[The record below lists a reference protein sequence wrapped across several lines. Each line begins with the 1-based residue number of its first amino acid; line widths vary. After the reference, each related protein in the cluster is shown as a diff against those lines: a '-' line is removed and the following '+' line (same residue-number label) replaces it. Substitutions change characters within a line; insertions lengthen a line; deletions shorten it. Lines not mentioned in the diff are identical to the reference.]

1 MCSTSRTAACKSLG
15 KPATTRMTAA
25 GPPVDAAI
33 TTSGNFVP
41 LAAFWCAARS
51 APLIAADGCGTGACA
66 VSFDMVAVR
75 TTRTFAAIFSLRVSS
90 SRILRMSR
98 SMPLVGLGTKSM
110 APSSRARRVL
120 AAPSRDSELTITT
133 GRGCWDMISSV
144 ACRPSRCGM
153 LMSMVITSGRRD
165 SARATASRPSRA
177 VPATS
182 SCASELMISF
192 STLHMKA
199 ESSATRTRI
208 FFSGALIISIL
219 PHRNVH
225 GAPFLR
231 FFRAYQF
238 IYGCHQLIFLHG
250 LGQKCGGAFSYGAI
264 AMFCAGAGGDDQDRN
279 FSGDGILAQMGH
291 QLVAVHAWHFEV
303 GYDQVTA
310 DLGDEFGGFEP
321 VGCEFHAIAGFFEH
335 ASDEFADADG
345 IIGDDYDAIVL
356 DRIHGASWN
365 AARGDCF
372 RARSENAGCGRR
384 GWQRVAFSGVR
395 GREAIQIDQENQAA
409 IGRDGCAGKEF
420 HAAEIVTE
428 ILDDDFVLAEDFFDD
443 DAHLF
448 SGNFYDDH
456 VEITVQRFE
465 RRESELDVE
474 ADDLGNDVA
483 DAGEK
488 FSADVF
494 DFIGLEAANFFDYRK
509 RQSEYGCAATHEE
522 RLRDD

>member
-1 MCSTSRTAACKSLG
+1 MVNWLVNAAGMCRTRSTAAGKSLG
-15 KPATTRMTAA
+15 KPDTTRITAA

-41 LAAFWCAARS
+41 LLAWLYASRS
-51 APLIAADGCGTGACA
+51 ALLAAADARDTGACGA
-66 VSFDMVAVR
+66 GRFESVAVR

-90 SRILRMSR
+90 SRMLRMSK
-98 SMPLVGLGTKSM
+98 STPLVGLGTKSI
-110 APSSRARRVL
+110 APNSRARKVL

-133 GRGCWDMISSV
+133 GRGCCDMISSV

-153 LMSMVITSGRRD
+153 LMSMVMTSGRRD

-250 LGQKCGGAFSYGAI
+250 LGQKCGGAFFYGAI

-291 QLVAVHAWHFEV
+291 QLV
-303 GYDQVTA
+303 
-310 DLGDEFGGFEP
+310 
-321 VGCEFHAIAGFFEH
+321 
-335 ASDEFADADG
+335 
-345 IIGDDYDAIVL
+345 
-356 DRIHGASWN
+356 
-365 AARGDCF
+365 
-372 RARSENAGCGRR
+372 
-384 GWQRVAFSGVR
+384 
-395 GREAIQIDQENQAA
+395 
-409 IGRDGCAGKEF
+409 
-420 HAAEIVTE
+420 
-428 ILDDDFVLAEDFFDD
+428 
-443 DAHLF
+443 
-448 SGNFYDDH
+448 
-456 VEITVQRFE
+456 
-465 RRESELDVE
+465 
-474 ADDLGNDVA
+474 
-483 DAGEK
+483 
-488 FSADVF
+488 
-494 DFIGLEAANFFDYRK
+494 
-509 RQSEYGCAATHEE
+509 
-522 RLRDD
+522 